1 MYLDIRRKNFEK
13 LISKIKCNEINDL
26 MVEVPIDEKLF
37 QNLRTYTMIFMS
49 KSFNEN
55 FILTDEK
62 LLLENIS
69 LNHEKLK
76 NMTPNGMMV
85 PKRELALDFN
95 NLLKSYVDI
104 LKSINVYDLIEN
116 FHFPP
121 NIRLKLSE
129 TNKDNLSR
137 AHPTEM
143 MHSDTWTGANF
154 NWIASHIYILG
165 DIKNNHILYGYPPE
179 NFDESW
185 LFPIENASLGQKYSE
200 QFKNISYIPKPGT
213 FILADATVFHR
224 SFTNNNCGLRVS
236 LDTGFDMIAPN
247 IKKFKNRSVGNTN
260 VGSIR
265 DNETIKKQDFW
276 NIGLETFYSFPNKFH
291 DEVDSKGGFKHPS
304 AAKKIELI

>member
-37 QNLRTYTMIFMS
+37 ENLRTYTMIFMS

-62 LLLENIS
+62 LLLENLS

-129 TNKDNLSR
+129 TNKNNLLR

-154 NWIASHIYILG
+154 NWIASHIYI
-165 DIKNNHILYGYPPE
+165 
-179 NFDESW
+179 
-185 LFPIENASLGQKYSE
+185 
-200 QFKNISYIPKPGT
+200 
-213 FILADATVFHR
+213 R
-224 SFTNNNCGLRVS
+224 
-236 LDTGFDMIAPN
+236 
-247 IKKFKNRSVGNTN
+247 
-260 VGSIR
+260 
-265 DNETIKKQDFW
+265 
-276 NIGLETFYSFPNKFH
+276 
-291 DEVDSKGGFKHPS
+291 
-304 AAKKIELI
+304 